1 MMVFGWMATFGR
13 FLSHWSYPK
22 PLKTSASLLF
32 LVFRFKSVYESKLS
46 THPLNE
52 KPALFVRAL

>member
-1 MMVFGWMATFGR
+1 MVASQ
-13 FLSHWSYPK
+13 LPLALVVPK
-22 PLKTSASLLF
+22 ALKTVASQLF